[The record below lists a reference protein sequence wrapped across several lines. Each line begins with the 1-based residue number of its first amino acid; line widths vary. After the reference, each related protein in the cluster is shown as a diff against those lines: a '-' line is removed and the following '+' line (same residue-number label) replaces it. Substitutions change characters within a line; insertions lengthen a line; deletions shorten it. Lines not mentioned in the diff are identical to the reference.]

1 MKGLIETVRL
11 QRDTSFC
18 FSHACVHACVCVGG
32 ASFVAVAVWASDR
45 VGAICDFFFNFFFLI
60 YGNL

>member
-18 FSHACVHACVCVGG
+18 FSHVCVHAYVCVGG
-32 ASFVAVAVWASDR
+32 GSFVAVAVWASDG
-45 VGAICDFFFNFFFLI
+45 VGAICDFF
-60 YGNL
+60 